1 MHNNIAERLT
11 SAYQQM
17 AEITAKCQR
26 EASTAQLIA
35 VSKTKPVA
43 DVSAAYHAGQRA
55 FGENYVQELVEKAQ
69 YFADKTDIRWHFIG
83 PIQSNK
89 TRDIAAYADV
99 VHSIER
105 AKIAERLASQRK
117 PSQAPLQ
124 VLIQINISGEVSK
137 SGILPSEMLALAKV
151 IAELPQLELIGLMA
165 IPEPAI
171 SGDNRQAFQ
180 AMAELSAQLTDIYPK
195 ACQLSMGM
203 SDDWQQALTFGATMI
218 RLGTAIF
225 GHRETTKHE

>member
-11 SAYQQM
+11 SAYQQI

-43 DVSAAYHAGQRA
+43 DISEAYAAGQRA

-69 YFADKTDIRWHFIG
+69 FFENRTDIRWHFIG

-89 TRDIAAYADV
+89 TRDISAFADV

-105 AKIAERLASQRK
+105 AKIAERLAAQRK

-124 VLIQINISGEVSK
+124 VLIQINISGEASK
-137 SGILPSEMLALAKV
+137 SGVLPTEMLALAKV
-151 IAELPQLELIGLMA
+151 INDLPQLELIGLMA
-165 IPEPAI
+165 IPEPAVA
-171 SGDNRQAFQ
+171 GDNRQAFQ
-180 AMAELSAQLTDIYPK
+180 AMVDLSKQLTTIYPQ
-195 ACQLSMGM
+195 ANQLSMGM

>member
-11 SAYQQM
+11 SAYQQI

-43 DVSAAYHAGQRA
+43 DIAEAYAAGQRA

-69 YFADKTDIRWHFIG
+69 FFENKTDIRWHFIG

-89 TRDIAAYADV
+89 TRDIAAFADV

-105 AKIAERLASQRK
+105 AKIAQRLAAQRK
-117 PSQAPLQ
+117 PNQAALQ
-124 VLIQINISGEVSK
+124 VLIQINISGETSK
-137 SGILPSEMLALAKV
+137 SGVLPTEMLALAKV
-151 IAELPQLELIGLMA
+151 ITELPQLELIGLMA
-165 IPEPAI
+165 IPEPAVA
-171 SGDNRQAFQ
+171 GDNRQAFQ
-180 AMAELSAQLTDIYPK
+180 AMVDLSKQLTTIYPQ
-195 ACQLSMGM
+195 ANQLSMGM

>member
-43 DVSAAYHAGQRA
+43 LISEAYTAGQRA

-69 YFADKTDIRWHFIG
+69 FFQDKTDIRWHFIG

-89 TRDIAAYADV
+89 TRDIAAFADV

-105 AKIAERLASQRK
+105 AKIAERLAAQRSS
-117 PSQAPLQ
+117 SQAPLQ
-124 VLIQINISGEVSK
+124 VLIQINISGEASK
-137 SGILPSEMLALAKV
+137 SGILPTEMLGLAKV
-151 IAELPQLELIGLMA
+151 IADLPQLELIGLMA

-171 SGDNRQAFQ
+171 AGDNSQAFL
-180 AMAELSAQLTDIYPK
+180 AMAELSKQLTTIYPH
-195 ACQLSMGM
+195 ANQLSMGM

>member
-43 DVSAAYHAGQRA
+43 DVSAAYRAGQRA

-117 PSQAPLQ
+117 PSKAPLQ

>member
-11 SAYQQM
+11 SAYQQI

-43 DVSAAYHAGQRA
+43 DISEAYVAGQRA
-55 FGENYVQELVEKAQ
+55 FGENYVQELVEKAH
-69 YFADKTDIRWHFIG
+69 FFENRTDIRWHFIG

-89 TRDIAAYADV
+89 TRDIAAFADV

-105 AKIAERLASQRK
+105 AKIAERLAAQRK

-124 VLIQINISGEVSK
+124 VLIQINISGEASK
-137 SGILPSEMLALAKV
+137 SGVLPTEMLALAKV
-151 IAELPQLELIGLMA
+151 INDLPQLELIGLMA
-165 IPEPAI
+165 IPEPAVA
-171 SGDNRQAFQ
+171 GDNRQAFQ
-180 AMAELSAQLTDIYPK
+180 AMVDLSKQLTTIYPQ
-195 ACQLSMGM
+195 ANQLSMGM

>member
-26 EASTAQLIA
+26 EPSTAQLIA

-43 DVSAAYHAGQRA
+43 DIEEAYAAGQRA

-69 YFADKTDIRWHFIG
+69 FFENKTDICWHFIG

-89 TRDIAAYADV
+89 TRDIAAFADV

-105 AKIAERLASQRK
+105 AKIAERLAAQRK
-117 PSQAPLQ
+117 PNQAPLQ

-137 SGILPSEMLALAKV
+137 SGVLPTEMLALAKV
-151 IAELPQLELIGLMA
+151 IAGLPQLELIGLMA
-165 IPEPAI
+165 IPEPAVA
-171 SGDNRQAFQ
+171 GDNRQAFE
-180 AMAELSAQLTDIYPK
+180 AMAELSKQLIAIYPK
-195 ACQLSMGM
+195 ARQISMGM
-203 SDDWQQALTFGATMI
+203 SDDWQQALTLGATMI

>member
-1 MHNNIAERLT
+1 MYNNIAERIT

-17 AEITAKCQR
+17 AEITGKLPANP
-26 EASTAQLIA
+26 SNAQLIA
-35 VSKTKPVA
+35 VSKTKPV
-43 DVSAAYHAGQRA
+43 SAIEEAYAAGQRD

-69 YFADKTDIRWHFIG
+69 YFQHLPALRWHFIG

-99 VHSIER
+99 VHSIDR
-105 AKIAERLASQRK
+105 AKIAERLAAQRK
-117 PSQAPLQ
+117 PHQAPLQ
-124 VLIQINISGEVSK
+124 VLIQINISGEASK
-137 SGILPSEMLALAKV
+137 SGVLPTEMLPLAAV
-151 IAELPQLELIGLMA
+151 IANLPQLELIGLMA

-171 SGDNRQAFQ
+171 GGDNQAAFQ
-180 AMAELSAQLTDIYPK
+180 AMAALSQQLATIYPK
-195 ACQLSMGM
+195 ATQLSMGM

-225 GHRETTKHE
+225 GHRETTQHE

>member
-11 SAYQQM
+11 SAYQQI

-43 DVSAAYHAGQRA
+43 DISEAYAAGQRA

-69 YFADKTDIRWHFIG
+69 FFKNRTDIRWHFIG

-89 TRDIAAYADV
+89 TRDIAAFADV

-105 AKIAERLASQRK
+105 AKIAERLAAQRK

-124 VLIQINISGEVSK
+124 VLIQINISGEASK
-137 SGILPSEMLALAKV
+137 SGVLPTEMLALAKV
-151 IAELPQLELIGLMA
+151 INDLPQLELIGLMA
-165 IPEPAI
+165 IPEPAVA
-171 SGDNRQAFQ
+171 GDNRQAFQ
-180 AMAELSAQLTDIYPK
+180 AMVDLSKQLTTIYPQ
-195 ACQLSMGM
+195 ANQLSMGM

>member
-43 DVSAAYHAGQRA
+43 AISEAYTAGQRA

-69 YFADKTDIRWHFIG
+69 FFQDKTDIRWHFIG

-105 AKIAERLASQRK
+105 AKIAERLAAQR
-117 PSQAPLQ
+117 SSNQAPLQ
-124 VLIQINISGEVSK
+124 VLIQINISGEASK
-137 SGILPSEMLALAKV
+137 SGVLPTEMLMLAKV
-151 IAELPQLELIGLMA
+151 IADLPQLELIGLMA

-171 SGDNRQAFQ
+171 AGDNSQAFQ
-180 AMAELSAQLTDIYPK
+180 AMAELSKQLTAIYPQ
-195 ACQLSMGM
+195 ANQLSMGM

-225 GHRETTKHE
+225 GVRETHLYE

>member
-11 SAYQQM
+11 SAYQQI

-43 DVSAAYHAGQRA
+43 DISEAYAAGQRA

-69 YFADKTDIRWHFIG
+69 FFENRTDIRWHFIG

-89 TRDIAAYADV
+89 TRDIAAFADV

-105 AKIAERLASQRK
+105 AKIAERLAAQRK

-124 VLIQINISGEVSK
+124 VLIQINISGEASK
-137 SGILPSEMLALAKV
+137 SGVLPTEMLALAKV
-151 IAELPQLELIGLMA
+151 INDLPQLELIGLMA
-165 IPEPAI
+165 IPEPAVA
-171 SGDNRQAFQ
+171 GDNPQAFQ
-180 AMAELSAQLTDIYPK
+180 AMVDLSKQLTTIYPQ
-195 ACQLSMGM
+195 ANQLSMGM

>member
-43 DVSAAYHAGQRA
+43 DISEAYAAGQRA

-69 YFADKTDIRWHFIG
+69 FFENKADIRWHFIG

-89 TRDIAAYADV
+89 TRDIAAFADV

-105 AKIAERLASQRK
+105 AKIAERLAAQRN
-117 PSQAPLQ
+117 PTQAPLQ
-124 VLIQINISGEVSK
+124 VLIQINISGEASK
-137 SGILPSEMLALAKV
+137 SGVLPAEMLTLAKV
-151 IAELPQLELIGLMA
+151 IADLPRLELIGLMA
-165 IPEPAI
+165 IPEPAVA
-171 SGDNRQAFQ
+171 GDNRPAFQ
-180 AMAELSAQLTDIYPK
+180 AMAELSKQLTAIYPQ
-195 ACQLSMGM
+195 ANQLSMGM

>member
-1 MHNNIAERLT
+1 M
-11 SAYQQM
+11 
-17 AEITAKCQR
+17 
-26 EASTAQLIA
+26 
-35 VSKTKPVA
+35 KPIQ
-43 DVSAAYHAGQRA
+43 AGQRA

-69 YFADKTDIRWHFIG
+69 FFQDKTDIRWHFIG

-105 AKIAERLASQRK
+105 AKIAERLAAQR
-117 PSQAPLQ
+117 SSNQAPLQ
-124 VLIQINISGEVSK
+124 VLIQINISGEASK
-137 SGILPSEMLALAKV
+137 SGVLPTEMLMLAKV
-151 IAELPQLELIGLMA
+151 IADLPQLELIGLMA

-171 SGDNRQAFQ
+171 AGDNSQAFQ
-180 AMAELSAQLTDIYPK
+180 AMAELSKQLTAIYPQ
-195 ACQLSMGM
+195 ANQLSMGM

>member
-11 SAYQQM
+11 SAYQQI

-35 VSKTKPVA
+35 VSKTKPVP
-43 DVSAAYHAGQRA
+43 DISEAYAAGQRA

-69 YFADKTDIRWHFIG
+69 FFENRTDIRWHFIG

-89 TRDIAAYADV
+89 TRDIAAFADV

-105 AKIAERLASQRK
+105 AKIAERLAAQRK

-124 VLIQINISGEVSK
+124 VLIQINISGEASK
-137 SGILPSEMLALAKV
+137 SGVLPTEMLALAKV
-151 IAELPQLELIGLMA
+151 ITDLPQLELIGLMA
-165 IPEPAI
+165 IPEPAVA
-171 SGDNRQAFQ
+171 GDNRQAFQ
-180 AMAELSAQLTDIYPK
+180 AMVDLSKQLTTIYPQ
-195 ACQLSMGM
+195 ANQLSMGM

>member
-11 SAYQQM
+11 SAYQQI

-43 DVSAAYHAGQRA
+43 DISEAYAAGQRA

-69 YFADKTDIRWHFIG
+69 FFENRTDIRWHFIG

-89 TRDIAAYADV
+89 TRDIAAFADV

-105 AKIAERLASQRK
+105 AKIAERLAAQRK

-124 VLIQINISGEVSK
+124 VLIQINISGEASK
-137 SGILPSEMLALAKV
+137 SGVLPTEMLALAKV
-151 IAELPQLELIGLMA
+151 INDLPQLELIGLMA

-171 SGDNRQAFQ
+171 AGDNRQAFQ
-180 AMAELSAQLTDIYPK
+180 AMVDLSKQLMTIYPQ
-195 ACQLSMGM
+195 ANQLSMGM

>member
-11 SAYQQM
+11 SAYQQI

-43 DVSAAYHAGQRA
+43 DISEAYAAGQRA

-69 YFADKTDIRWHFIG
+69 FFENKADIRWHFIG

-89 TRDIAAYADV
+89 TRDIAAFADV

-105 AKIAERLASQRK
+105 AKIAERLAAQRN
-117 PSQAPLQ
+117 PTQAPLQ
-124 VLIQINISGEVSK
+124 VLIQINISGEASK
-137 SGILPSEMLALAKV
+137 SGVLPAEMLTLAKV
-151 IAELPQLELIGLMA
+151 IADLPRLELIGLMA
-165 IPEPAI
+165 IPEPAVA
-171 SGDNRQAFQ
+171 GDNRQAFQ
-180 AMAELSAQLTDIYPK
+180 AMAELSKQLTAIYPQ
-195 ACQLSMGM
+195 ANQLSMGM

>member
-1 MHNNIAERLT
+1 MHYNIAERLT

-26 EASTAQLIA
+26 EVSTAQLIA

-43 DVSAAYHAGQRA
+43 DINEAYAAGQRA

-69 YFADKTDIRWHFIG
+69 FFKNISDIRWHFIG

-89 TRDIAAYADV
+89 TRDIAAFADV

-105 AKIAERLASQRK
+105 AKIAERLAAQRS

-124 VLIQINISGEVSK
+124 VLIQINISGEASK
-137 SGILPSEMLALAKV
+137 SGVLPSEMLTLAKV
-151 IAELPQLELIGLMA
+151 IADLPRLELIGLMA
-165 IPEPAI
+165 IPEPAVA
-171 SGDNRQAFQ
+171 GDNRQAFQ
-180 AMAELSAQLTDIYPK
+180 AMAELSKQLTAIYPQ
-195 ACQLSMGM
+195 ANQLSMGM

-225 GHRETTKHE
+225 GHRESTKHE

>member
-11 SAYQQM
+11 SAYQQI

-43 DVSAAYHAGQRA
+43 DISEAYAAGQRA

-69 YFADKTDIRWHFIG
+69 FFENKTDIRWHFIG

-89 TRDIAAYADV
+89 TRDIAAFADV

-105 AKIAERLASQRK
+105 AKIAERLAAQRK
-117 PSQAPLQ
+117 PSQPPLQ
-124 VLIQINISGEVSK
+124 VLIQINISGEASK
-137 SGILPSEMLALAKV
+137 SGVLPTEMLALAKV
-151 IAELPQLELIGLMA
+151 INDLPQLELIGLMA
-165 IPEPAI
+165 IPEPAVA
-171 SGDNRQAFQ
+171 GDNRQAFQ
-180 AMAELSAQLTDIYPK
+180 AMVDLSKQLTTIYPQ
-195 ACQLSMGM
+195 ANQLSMGM

>member
-1 MHNNIAERLT
+1 MHYNIAERLT

-43 DVSAAYHAGQRA
+43 AISEAYTAGQRA

-69 YFADKTDIRWHFIG
+69 FFQDKTDIRWHFIG

-105 AKIAERLASQRK
+105 AKIAERLAAQR
-117 PSQAPLQ
+117 SSNQAPLQ
-124 VLIQINISGEVSK
+124 VLIQINISGEASK
-137 SGILPSEMLALAKV
+137 SGVLPTEMLMLAKV
-151 IAELPQLELIGLMA
+151 IADLPQLELIGLMA

-171 SGDNRQAFQ
+171 AGDNSQAFQ
-180 AMAELSAQLTDIYPK
+180 AMAELSKQLTAIYPQ
-195 ACQLSMGM
+195 ANQLSMGM
-203 SDDWQQALTFGATMI
+203 SDDWQQAVLFGATMI
-218 RLGTAIF
+218 RLGSAIF
-225 GHRETTKHE
+225 GARS

>member
-11 SAYQQM
+11 SAYQQI

-43 DVSAAYHAGQRA
+43 DISEAYAAGQRA

-69 YFADKTDIRWHFIG
+69 FFENRTDIRWHFIG

-89 TRDIAAYADV
+89 TRDIAAFADV

-105 AKIAERLASQRK
+105 AKIAERLAAQRK

-124 VLIQINISGEVSK
+124 VLIQINVSGEASK
-137 SGILPSEMLALAKV
+137 SGVLPTEMLALAKV
-151 IAELPQLELIGLMA
+151 INDLPQLELIGLMA

-171 SGDNRQAFQ
+171 AGDNRQAFQ
-180 AMAELSAQLTDIYPK
+180 AMVDLSKQLMTIYPQ
-195 ACQLSMGM
+195 ANQLSMGM

>member
-11 SAYQQM
+11 SAYQQI

-43 DVSAAYHAGQRA
+43 DISEAYAAGQRA

-69 YFADKTDIRWHFIG
+69 FFENRTDIRWHFIG

-89 TRDIAAYADV
+89 TRDIAAFADV

-105 AKIAERLASQRK
+105 AKIAQRLAAQRK

-124 VLIQINISGEVSK
+124 VLIQINISGEASK
-137 SGILPSEMLALAKV
+137 SGVLPTEMLALAKV
-151 IAELPQLELIGLMA
+151 INDLPQLELIGLMA
-165 IPEPAI
+165 IPEPAVA
-171 SGDNRQAFQ
+171 GDNRQAFQ
-180 AMAELSAQLTDIYPK
+180 AMVDLSKQLMTIYPQ
-195 ACQLSMGM
+195 ANQLSMGM

>member
-43 DVSAAYHAGQRA
+43 AISEAYAAGQRA

-69 YFADKTDIRWHFIG
+69 FFQDKTDIRWHFIG

-105 AKIAERLASQRK
+105 AKIAERLAAQR
-117 PSQAPLQ
+117 SSNQAPLQ
-124 VLIQINISGEVSK
+124 VLIQINISGEASK
-137 SGILPSEMLALAKV
+137 SGVLPTEMLMLAKV
-151 IAELPQLELIGLMA
+151 IADLPQLELIGLMA

-171 SGDNRQAFQ
+171 AGDNSLAFQ
-180 AMAELSAQLTDIYPK
+180 AMAELSKQLTAIYPQ
-195 ACQLSMGM
+195 ANQLSMGM